1 MSEPDFVPEQP
12 SEQHFQISQKAAEI
26 LGRLVDGN
34 GLKAEQVRLARYETL
49 VHQLPGAIFIELKPD
64 FVKGQL
70 SGKRE
75 HGKVLDSE
83 AAVIAAATALAPEA
97 VTDKNVQIEL
107 LQVLDQDPGRG
118 WGMKPFKHPLKVTQ
132 KQFCVVDRC
141 SKCAG
146 LASYPCT
153 TCSGTGGVGCVN
165 CASTGQAQCP
175 ACYGSGGVQSQDGG
189 YIPCQ
194 RCSSVGRI
202 LCTACNGMKS
212 VKCSICRG
220 QTKIACTECDR
231 SGFWTHTYDMT
242 FHAEG
247 KFEMDRELMPQDLQE
262 IIDRLG
268 ERELATEEHAEI
280 FRLNQNTEQ
289 KLLVVPFLAFLPIA
303 NVDFSIEG
311 KQYPSGV
318 AGLTGKIM
326 GIDPV
331 LDPVIKP
338 GINALFKLSKGPL
351 AAEALIAQACKYRV
365 LRQILSGLSHHSKR
379 QVYQTII
386 AEYPLVISDKF
397 IRAGIKYAGSA
408 ILAISKGP
416 RIKGLILGSLIAA
429 GFYAGYYFS
438 PAQMYNAA
446 KIGALGY
453 AKFAFVAD
461 MLVWLTGY
469 FIAWMTVR
477 YMAGGALQ
485 KLLPGEVVNNT
496 DRGLPPAGE
505 QGTHA
510 LGTTFVAW
518 ALCAFL
524 AVQKPA
530 WVMTLLKIAGI
541 TAVAP

>member
-12 SEQHFQISQKAAEI
+12 SEQHFQISQKAAET

-34 GLKAEQVRLARYETL
+34 GLKAEQVRLARHETL

-70 SGKRE
+70 SGKRN

-83 AAVIAAATALAPEA
+83 AAVVAAATALAPEA

-107 LQVLDQDPGRG
+107 LQLLDKDPARG
-118 WGMKPFKHPLKVTQ
+118 WGIKPFKHPLKVTQ
-132 KQFCVVDRC
+132 KEFCVVDRC

-146 LASYPCT
+146 LAHYTCT

-165 CASTGQAQCP
+165 CGVTGQAPCP
-175 ACYGSGGVQSQDGG
+175 ACFGSGGVQSGDGG
-189 YIPCQ
+189 RIPCQ
-194 RCSSVGRI
+194 RCASTGKV
-202 LCTACNGMKS
+202 LCLSCNGAKT
-212 VKCSICRG
+212 VKCGICRG

-242 FHAEG
+242 FHAEA
-247 KFEMDRELMPQDLQE
+247 KFELDRELMPKDLQE
-262 IIDRLG
+262 IIDALG
-268 ERELATEEHAEI
+268 VRELATEDHAEI

-289 KLLVVPFLAFLPIA
+289 KLLVIPFLAFLPIA
-303 NVDFSIEG
+303 NVEFSIEG

-365 LRQILSGLSHHSKR
+365 MRQILSGLSHHSKK
-379 QVYQTII
+379 QVYQTVVKT
-386 AEYPLVISDKF
+386 YPLVISDRFAK
-397 IRAGIKYAGSA
+397 AAIKYSSDAL
-408 ILAISKGP
+408 LAISRGP
-416 RIKGLILGSLIAA
+416 RVKGLILGTIIAA
-429 GFYAGYYFS
+429 ALYAAYYFS

-446 KIGALGY
+446 KIAALGY
-453 AKFAFVAD
+453 GRYAFAAE
-461 MLVWLTGY
+461 LAVWLTGY
-469 FIAWMTVR
+469 ILAWLTIR
-477 YMAGGALQ
+477 YMAAGALQ
-485 KLLPGEVVNNT
+485 KLLPGEAQDKSDT
-496 DRGLPPAGE
+496 GLPTAGE

-510 LGTTFVAW
+510 LGTTMVAW
-518 ALCAFL
+518 LLCAFF
-524 AVQKPA
+524 AFQKPA
-530 WVMTLLKIAGI
+530 WVLALLKMAGK